1 MIFQAALSCDALG
14 PASVIRAHGVEAM
27 SALPRWTL
35 DVLSDDPAVDLVK
48 LVGAPATLAFGDDG
62 GATRAVPLVVKQA
75 SFAGSH
81 RDGHRYR
88 LELSVGLAK
97 LSVRAGYRI
106 FQDMTTQEIVDKV
119 LKDAGLP
126 ASGIVWRLGGQYQ
139 KRTYCVQ
146 YREAEWDF
154 IERLLAEDGINA
166 WCEDTDE
173 GEPRVVFGD
182 GPSAHDSI
190 EGSMTV
196 PYQDASGM
204 ALSAA
209 SFFFLER
216 TCELTHDR
224 VALRDYDVRQ
234 PDVPIEGA
242 AGTGTLEWYEHPA
255 NVMHSE
261 AAAARAKTRLEQLQ
275 RLRIRIEGRSA
286 CARLQPGRVVRIE
299 GAADEVFS
307 GEMLVVEV
315 EHTLVAP
322 SKNDGAG
329 ARPYANRVLL
339 VPFDKER
346 AFRPDVPR
354 RSPRVDKLE
363 TAVVTGPAGEEIHVN
378 DLGDIKVRFRWDRSG
393 IGDDKSS
400 RWVRTL
406 QMNMHGSML
415 LPRMGW
421 EVPVA
426 YFDGNPDRPL
436 VLGRLYD
443 GGAPPPYGLPAKK
456 ATSSL
461 QSATSPSNGTTQEI
475 RMSDDAGSQEVFI
488 HATKDQSVS
497 VGGTNTVKVSVNETH
512 DVQKSFQ
519 IGIDAAQTVSIGG
532 NQNVSVGADMTIG
545 VKGAR
550 TESISGVETIG
561 VTGSYNVACKGGYKE
576 AVGGLYGLQCNQSNT
591 VVQGAFTQTVGAA
604 MALTAGLG
612 THNSVAAARVEAV
625 GGAASFTAA
634 SSFADSVKG
643 AKKITA
649 GASKDDAGTD
659 VVTNVAGVGSIK
671 VGGTAKIEAG
681 GPIAV
686 QAPKITV
693 NVGGSI
699 TATGGAT
706 LKIGGKVK
714 VSGGKAKFDASKT
727 KKTSTSKVG
736 S

>member
-1 MIFQAALSCDALG
+1 MISQAGFSCAALG
-14 PASVIRAHGVEAM
+14 PASVIRARGVETM
-27 SALPRWTL
+27 SALPHWSV
-35 DVLSDDPAVDLVK
+35 DVLSDDPAIDLAK
-48 LVGAPATLAFGDDG
+48 LVGAPATVALGDDG
-62 GATRAVPLVVKQA
+62 GGTRVVALMVREA

-81 RDGHRYR
+81 RDGHRYH
-88 LELSVGLAK
+88 LELSVQLAR
-97 LSVRAGYRI
+97 LSQRAGYRI
-106 FQDMTTQEIVDKV
+106 FQNLTTQEIVNTV

-126 ASGIVWRLGGQYQ
+126 ASGITWRLGGQYQ
-139 KRTYCVQ
+139 KRTYTVQ
-146 YREAEWDF
+146 YRESEWELV
-154 IERLLAEDGINA
+154 ERLLAEEGINV
-166 WCEDTDE
+166 WFEETPE
-173 GEPRVVFGD
+173 GAPRVIFGD
-182 GPSAHDSI
+182 GPSTHDSI
-190 EGSMTV
+190 EGAVTV
-196 PYQDASGM
+196 TYQDPSGM
-204 ALSAA
+204 AQSAA

-216 TCELTHDR
+216 TSELVHDR

-234 PDVPIEGA
+234 PDVPIEGT
-242 AGTGTLEWYEHPA
+242 AGVGTREWYEHPA
-255 NVMHSE
+255 CVMHNE

-275 RLRIRIEGRSA
+275 RLRVRIEGRSG
-286 CARLQPGRVVRIE
+286 CARLQPGRIVRID
-299 GAADEVFS
+299 GAADEIFS
-307 GEMLVVEV
+307 GRMLVVEV
-315 EHTLVAP
+315 EHTVVAP
-322 SKNDGAG
+322 SKSDPSA

-339 VPFDKER
+339 VPFDKHR
-346 AFRPDVPR
+346 AFRPALPR
-354 RSPRVDKLE
+354 RSPRVDTLE

-393 IGDDKSS
+393 LGDDTSS
-400 RWVRTL
+400 RWIRTL

-415 LPRMGW
+415 LPRVGF

-456 ATSSL
+456 ATSAL
-461 QSATSPSNGTTQEI
+461 QSATSPANGTTQEI
-475 RMSDDAGSQEVFI
+475 RMGDDAGSQEVFV

-497 VGGTNTVKVSVNETH
+497 VGGTNTVKVGANETH
-512 DVQKSFQ
+512 DVKKSSQ
-519 IGIDAAQTVSIGG
+519 VGIDAAQTVTVGG
-532 NQNVSVGADMTIG
+532 NQSVSVGANMGIG

-550 TESISGVETIG
+550 AESVGGVEKIG
-561 VTGSYNVACKGGYKE
+561 VTGSYNVACKGAYQE

-612 THNSVAAARVEAV
+612 THNSVAAARSELV
-625 GGAASFTAA
+625 GGAASFTAML
-634 SSFADSVKG
+634 SFADSVKG

-649 GASKDDAGTD
+649 GASKDNAGTD
-659 VVTNVAGVGSIK
+659 VVTNVSGVGSIK

-681 GPIAV
+681 GPLAV
-686 QAPKITV
+686 QAPKITI

-699 TATGGAT
+699 TAKGGAT

-714 VSGGKAKFDASKT
+714 VSGGKAKFDASTT